1 MFSELCVSN
10 DSGKFIIVSSARFV
24 ILYAA
29 PLYIY
34 IYLSIYIYIYIYH
47 TYIYYAYI
55 YIYMIYMY
63 IHTYIYIYIYICIIP
78 MCGSVSTRNY
88 FQHVNDCTKRSCCVQ
103 FLAFLGAKEPLAI
116 ASFRYH
122 VECELFPRVA
132 ATVTSK

>member
-55 YIYMIYMY
+55 YIYMLYMY
-63 IHTYIYIYIYICIIP
+63 IHTYIYIYIYIYLHHSDVWLSIHKELL
-78 MCGSVSTRNY
+78 STCQRL
-88 FQHVNDCTKRSCCVQ
+88 HKEIMLRTV
-103 FLAFLGAKEPLAI
+103 LG
-116 ASFRYH
+116 
-122 VECELFPRVA
+122 FPRSKR
-132 ATVTSK
+132 ATGHCLI